1 MELIMYEAF
10 QVFKEEGVEY
20 ASLGVAPLAGLK
32 RRKCRFYGKAFG
44 ICL

>member
-32 RRKCRFYGKAFG
+32 EEKAS
-44 ICL
+44 LMLPLSSTA